1 MDKPFPVYIWTHEQL
16 HPILSL
22 CPIEEGEWQNN

>member
-1 MDKPFPVYIWTHEQL
+1 MMAMDKPFPVYIWTHEQL

-22 CPIEEGEWQNN
+22 CPIEEGE